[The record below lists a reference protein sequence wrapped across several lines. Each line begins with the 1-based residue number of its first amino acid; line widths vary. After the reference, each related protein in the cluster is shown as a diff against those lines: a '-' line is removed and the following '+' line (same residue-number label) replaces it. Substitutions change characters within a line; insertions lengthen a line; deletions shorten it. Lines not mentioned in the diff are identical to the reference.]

1 MSALMLLMPQVIL
14 LVIITVGIKRWG
26 LHPLKFLFGKAKP
39 PTPPPPMPPTLTPTF
54 RHKMV
59 ILRFLTK
66 AGQVITVI
74 VIMCVKEEKKLEK
87 TVIMPCFSIQRC
99 SFREWRHHSLQI
111 KTFPSFKNVHQQY
124 SQSHLQPPN

>member
-1 MSALMLLMPQVIL
+1 MSALMLLMSQVIL

-26 LHPLKFLFGKAKP
+26 LHPLKFLFGRATP
-39 PTPPPPMPPTLTPTF
+39 PTPPPPMAPTLTPTF

-74 VIMCVKEEKKLEK
+74 VIMCVKEEK
-87 TVIMPCFSIQRC
+87 
-99 SFREWRHHSLQI
+99 
-111 KTFPSFKNVHQQY
+111 N
-124 SQSHLQPPN
+124 